1 MDDNALFQMLFIGVL
16 SMRCHP
22 RNELSESQLIAEILF
37 SLRVANIALNQYRVC
52 PFLPEVSNG
61 LA

>member
-22 RNELSESQLIAEILF
+22 RNELSESQLVSEILF
-37 SLRVANIALNQYRVC
+37 SLRVAHIALNQYRIC
-52 PFLPEVSNG
+52 PFLPEVSHG
-61 LA
+61 VD

>member
-22 RNELSESQLIAEILF
+22 RNELSESALISEILF
-37 SLRVANIALNQYRVC
+37 SLRVAHIALNQYRISEYV
-52 PFLPEVSNG
+52 PEVQ
-61 LA
+61 